1 MLVPHKHINLILVL
15 LQMVIITPSSILS
28 TSETGNLRELK
39 GCNPC
44 KDIFYYSNKYAPEFE
59 LNAFT
64 TPVIRVDRKEFPNLI
79 SFKVV
84 DNDETYPCYA
94 SSLSITTNDTNF
106 YVTSDLN
113 ERFNFNFKG

>member
-1 MLVPHKHINLILVL
+1 MSVSHICLLIIL
-15 LQMVIITPSSILS
+15 LQTIAIKSSSIARS
-28 TSETGNLRELK
+28 SSSSETNLVELN
-39 GCNPC
+39 GCNKC